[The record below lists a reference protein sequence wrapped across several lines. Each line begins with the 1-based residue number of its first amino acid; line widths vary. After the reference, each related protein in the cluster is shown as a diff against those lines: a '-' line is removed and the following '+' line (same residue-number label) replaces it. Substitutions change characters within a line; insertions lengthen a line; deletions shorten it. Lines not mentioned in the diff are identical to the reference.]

1 MIKNLNVKQ
10 ISKPFIILFLISFL
24 NFNSIADPKTN
35 QNSISFVDAPENSPN
50 SKVIGTRVIDENVN
64 LNYKDLISENEN
76 YENHQEEKNDLLEYV
91 LENKENENKD
101 LEDLLTL
108 DKTETKFS
116 QKMKQETKIEQNG
129 LVKQNG
135 FINLDLEE
143 INVFDNDE
151 NDGLVTGEVVIQ
163 NNVLGKSI
171 VSDRK
176 PILNLNQTSTSNKEN
191 TQLDPSYQIEED
203 DISVNELSEEQI
215 KEIEKMN
222 SVNDN
227 SYVKNAIAFAIS
239 KIGFPYSQ
247 AGRDSGNAYDCS
259 SLVYYAY
266 LNAGLDIKNE
276 DSTTAAEIAKKLVLG
291 GKSVS
296 VNELKEGDL
305 IFYSNVRNG
314 RFHNISHVSI
324 YIGNGQMIEASP
336 NKGVKYSNLRLSSVT
351 DVCRPSN

>member
-1 MIKNLNVKQ
+1 MRKKINIKQ

-35 QNSISFVDAPENSPN
+35 QNPISFVDAPENSPN

-76 YENHQEEKNDLLEYV
+76 YENHQEEKNDLLEYI
-91 LENKENENKD
+91 LENKENTNKD

-108 DKTETKFS
+108 DKTETKFP
-116 QKMKQETKIEQNG
+116 QKTNKETKIEQNG

-143 INVFDNDE
+143 INVFDND
-151 NDGLVTGEVVIQ
+151 GLVSGEVVIQ

-171 VSDRK
+171 ISDRK
-176 PILNLNQTSTSNKEN
+176 PILNLNQTTTQNEEDV
-191 TQLDPSYQIEED
+191 QLDPSYQIEED
-203 DISVNELSEEQI
+203 NISINTLSEEQI
-215 KEIEKMN
+215 KEIERMN
-222 SVNDN
+222 AINDN
-227 SYVKNAIAFAIS
+227 SFVRNAINFAIS

-266 LNAGLDIKNE
+266 LNAGIDLKNE

-305 IFYSNVRNG
+305 IFYSNARNG

>member
-1 MIKNLNVKQ
+1 MKKKINIRQ

-24 NFNSIADPKTN
+24 NFNSIADPKIN
-35 QNSISFVDAPENSPN
+35 QTTISFVDVPQNSPN
-50 SKVIGTRVIDENVN
+50 SKVIGTRIIDDDVD
-64 LNYKDLISENEN
+64 LNYRDLISENEN
-76 YENHQEEKNDLLEYV
+76 NENYQEEKNDLLEYI

-108 DKTETKFS
+108 DKTKTKFP
-116 QKMKQETKIEQNG
+116 QKTNKETKIEQNG

-143 INVFDNDE
+143 INVFDNDG
-151 NDGLVTGEVVIQ
+151 NNGLVTGEVVIQ

-171 VSDRK
+171 ISDRK
-176 PILNLNQTSTSNKEN
+176 PILNLNQTSTSNEEN
-191 TQLDPSYQIEED
+191 TQLDPSYQVEEN

-222 SVNDN
+222 SVNNN

-239 KIGFPYSQ
+239 KIGFHYSQ
-247 AGRDSGNAYDCS
+247 RERDSGNAYDCS

>member
-1 MIKNLNVKQ
+1 MKKKINIKQ

-24 NFNSIADPKTN
+24 NFNSIADPKIN
-35 QNSISFVDAPENSPN
+35 QTPISFVDVPQNSPN
-50 SKVIGTRVIDENVN
+50 SKVIGTRIIDDDVD
-64 LNYKDLISENEN
+64 LNYRDLISENEN
-76 YENHQEEKNDLLEYV
+76 NENHQKEKNDLLEYV
-91 LENKENENKD
+91 LENKENKKND

-143 INVFDNDE
+143 INVFENDG
-151 NDGLVTGEVVIQ
+151 NDGLVSGEVVIQ

-171 VSDRK
+171 ISDRK
-176 PILNLNQTSTSNKEN
+176 PILNLNQTSTSNEEN
-191 TQLDPSYQIEED
+191 TQLDPSYQVEED

-222 SVNDN
+222 SVNNN
-227 SYVKNAIAFAIS
+227 SYVRNAINFAIS

-296 VNELKEGDL
+296 ANELKEGDL
-305 IFYSNVRNG
+305 IFYSNARNG
-314 RFHNISHVSI
+314 RFHNISHVAI

-336 NKGVKYSNLRLSSVT
+336 RKGVKYSSLRLTSVT
-351 DVCRPSN
+351 DICRPSN

>member
-1 MIKNLNVKQ
+1 MRKKINIKQ

-35 QNSISFVDAPENSPN
+35 QNPISFVDAPENSPN
-50 SKVIGTRVIDENVN
+50 SKVIGTRVIDEDVN

-76 YENHQEEKNDLLEYV
+76 NENHQEEKNDLLEYI

-143 INVFDNDE
+143 INVFENDG
-151 NDGLVTGEVVIQ
+151 NDGLVSGEVVIQ

-171 VSDRK
+171 ISDRK
-176 PILNLNQTSTSNKEN
+176 PILNLNQTSTSNEEN
-191 TQLDPSYQIEED
+191 TQLDPSYQVEED

-222 SVNDN
+222 SVNNN

-247 AGRDSGNAYDCS
+247 GERDSGNAYDCS

-296 VNELKEGDL
+296 ANELKEGDL
-305 IFYSNVRNG
+305 IFYSNAKNG

-336 NKGVKYSNLRLSSVT
+336 RKGVKYSGLRLTSVT
-351 DVCRPSN
+351 DICRPSN

>member
-1 MIKNLNVKQ
+1 MRKKINIKQ

-35 QNSISFVDAPENSPN
+35 QTPISFVDEPENSPN
-50 SKVIGTRVIDENVN
+50 SKVIGTRVIDDDVN

-76 YENHQEEKNDLLEYV
+76 DKENSPNKNDLLEYV
-91 LENKENENKD
+91 LENKENKKND

-143 INVFDNDE
+143 INVFE
-151 NDGLVTGEVVIQ
+151 NDGNNGLVSGEVVIQ

-171 VSDRK
+171 ISDRK
-176 PILNLNQTSTSNKEN
+176 PILNLNQTSTSNEEN
-191 TQLDPSYQIEED
+191 TQLDPSYQVEED

-222 SVNDN
+222 SVNNN
-227 SYVKNAIAFAIS
+227 SYVRNAIDFAIS

-296 VNELKEGDL
+296 ANELKEGDL
-305 IFYSNVRNG
+305 IFYSNARNG
-314 RFHNISHVSI
+314 RFHNISHVAI

-336 NKGVKYSNLRLSSVT
+336 RKGVKYSSLRLTSVT
-351 DVCRPSN
+351 DICRPSN

>member
-1 MIKNLNVKQ
+1 MRKKINIKQ

-24 NFNSIADPKTN
+24 NFNSIADPKIN
-35 QNSISFVDAPENSPN
+35 QTPISFVDAPENSPN
-50 SKVIGTRVIDENVN
+50 SKVIGTRIIDDDVN

-76 YENHQEEKNDLLEYV
+76 DKENSPNKNDLLEYI
-91 LENKENENKD
+91 LENKENEKKD

-108 DKTETKFS
+108 DKTDTKFP
-116 QKMKQETKIEQNG
+116 QKTNKETKIEQNG

-143 INVFDNDE
+143 INVFDNDG
-151 NDGLVTGEVVIQ
+151 NNGLVSGEAVIQ

-171 VSDRK
+171 ISDRK
-176 PILNLNQTSTSNKEN
+176 PILNLNQTSTSNEEN
-191 TQLDPSYQIEED
+191 TQLDPSYQVEED

-222 SVNDN
+222 SVNNN

-247 AGRDSGNAYDCS
+247 GERDSGNAYDCS

-296 VNELKEGDL
+296 ANELKEGDL
-305 IFYSNVRNG
+305 IFYSNARNG
-314 RFHNISHVSI
+314 RFHNISHVAI

-336 NKGVKYSNLRLSSVT
+336 RKGVKYSSLRLTSVT
-351 DVCRPSN
+351 DICRPSN

>member
-1 MIKNLNVKQ
+1 MKKKINIKQ

-35 QNSISFVDAPENSPN
+35 QNPISFVDVPQNSPN
-50 SKVIGTRVIDENVN
+50 SKVIGTRIIDDDVD
-64 LNYKDLISENEN
+64 LNYRDLISENEN
-76 YENHQEEKNDLLEYV
+76 NENHQEEKNDLLEYI

-143 INVFDNDE
+143 INVFDNDG
-151 NDGLVTGEVVIQ
+151 NNGLVSGEVVIQ

-171 VSDRK
+171 ISDRK
-176 PILNLNQTSTSNKEN
+176 PILNLNQTSTSNEEN
-191 TQLDPSYQIEED
+191 TQLDPSYQVEED

-222 SVNDN
+222 SVNNN

-247 AGRDSGNAYDCS
+247 GERDSGNAYDCS

-305 IFYSNVRNG
+305 IFYSNARNG
-314 RFHNISHVSI
+314 RFHNISHAAI

-336 NKGVKYSNLRLSSVT
+336 RKGVKYSGLRLTSVT
-351 DVCRPSN
+351 DICRPSN

>member
-24 NFNSIADPKTN
+24 NFNSIADPKMN
-35 QNSISFVDAPENSPN
+35 QNSISFVDVPQNSPN
-50 SKVIGTRVIDENVN
+50 SKVIGTRIIDDDVN

-76 YENHQEEKNDLLEYV
+76 NENHQKEKNDLLEYI
-91 LENKENENKD
+91 LKNKENENKD

-108 DKTETKFS
+108 DKTETKFP
-116 QKMKQETKIEQNG
+116 QKTNRETKIEQNG

-143 INVFDNDE
+143 INVFDND
-151 NDGLVTGEVVIQ
+151 GLVSGEVVIQ

-171 VSDRK
+171 ISDRK
-176 PILNLNQTSTSNKEN
+176 PILNLNQTSTSNEKN
-191 TQLDPSYQIEED
+191 TQLDPSYQVEED

-222 SVNDN
+222 SVNNN

-247 AGRDSGNAYDCS
+247 GERDSGNAYDCS

-296 VNELKEGDL
+296 ANELKEGDL
-305 IFYSNVRNG
+305 IFYSNARNG
-314 RFHNISHVSI
+314 RFHNISHVAI

-336 NKGVKYSNLRLSSVT
+336 RKGVKYSGLRLTSVT
-351 DVCRPSN
+351 DICRPSN

>member
-1 MIKNLNVKQ
+1 MKKKINIKQ

-24 NFNSIADPKTN
+24 NFNSIADPKIN
-35 QNSISFVDAPENSPN
+35 QTPISFVDVPQNSPN
-50 SKVIGTRVIDENVN
+50 SKVIGTRIIDDDVD
-64 LNYKDLISENEN
+64 LNYRDLISENEN
-76 YENHQEEKNDLLEYV
+76 NENHQKEKNDLLEYV
-91 LENKENENKD
+91 LENKKND

-143 INVFDNDE
+143 INVFENDG
-151 NDGLVTGEVVIQ
+151 NDGLVSGEVVIQ

-171 VSDRK
+171 ISDRK
-176 PILNLNQTSTSNKEN
+176 PILNLNQTSTSNEEN
-191 TQLDPSYQIEED
+191 TQLDPSYQVEED

-222 SVNDN
+222 SVNNN
-227 SYVKNAIAFAIS
+227 SYVRNAINFAIS

-296 VNELKEGDL
+296 ANELKEGDL
-305 IFYSNVRNG
+305 IFYSNARNG
-314 RFHNISHVSI
+314 RFHNISHVAI

-336 NKGVKYSNLRLSSVT
+336 RKGVKYSSLRLTSMT
-351 DVCRPSN
+351 DICRPSN

>member
-24 NFNSIADPKTN
+24 NFNSIADPKIN
-35 QNSISFVDAPENSPN
+35 QTPISFIDAPENSPN
-50 SKVIGTRVIDENVN
+50 SKVIGTRVIDEDVN
-64 LNYKDLISENEN
+64 LNFRDLISENEN
-76 YENHQEEKNDLLEYV
+76 NENHQKEKNDLLEYI

-108 DKTETKFS
+108 DKTETKFP
-116 QKMKQETKIEQNG
+116 QKTNKETKIEQNG

-143 INVFDNDE
+143 INVFE
-151 NDGLVTGEVVIQ
+151 NDGSDGLVSGEVVIQ
-163 NNVLGKSI
+163 NNVLGKSTI
-171 VSDRK
+171 SNRR
-176 PILNLNQTSTSNKEN
+176 PILNLNQTSTSNEES

-247 AGRDSGNAYDCS
+247 VERDSGNAYDCS

-296 VNELKEGDL
+296 ANELKEGDL
-305 IFYSNVRNG
+305 IFYSNARNG
-314 RFHNISHVSI
+314 RFHNISHVAI

-351 DVCRPSN
+351 DICRPSN

>member
-1 MIKNLNVKQ
+1 MKKKINIKQ
-10 ISKPFIILFLISFL
+10 ISKPFIILFLISFF
-24 NFNSIADPKTN
+24 NFNSIADPKIN
-35 QNSISFVDAPENSPN
+35 QTPISFVDAHENSPN
-50 SKVIGTRVIDENVN
+50 SKVIGTRIIDDDVD
-64 LNYKDLISENEN
+64 LNYRDLISENEN
-76 YENHQEEKNDLLEYV
+76 NENHQEEKNDLLEYI

-143 INVFDNDE
+143 INVFDNDG
-151 NDGLVTGEVVIQ
+151 NNGLVSGEVVIQ

-171 VSDRK
+171 ISDRK
-176 PILNLNQTSTSNKEN
+176 PILNLNQTSTSNEEN
-191 TQLDPSYQIEED
+191 TQLDPSYQVEED

-222 SVNDN
+222 SVNNN

-247 AGRDSGNAYDCS
+247 GERDSGNAYDCS

-296 VNELKEGDL
+296 ANELKEGDL
-305 IFYSNVRNG
+305 IFYSNARNG
-314 RFHNISHVSI
+314 RFHNISHVAI

-336 NKGVKYSNLRLSSVT
+336 RKGVKYSGLRLTSVT
-351 DVCRPSN
+351 DICRPSN

>member
-1 MIKNLNVKQ
+1 MRKKINIKQ

-35 QNSISFVDAPENSPN
+35 QNPISFVDSPENSPN
-50 SKVIGTRVIDENVN
+50 SKVIGTRIIDENVN
-64 LNYKDLISENEN
+64 LNYRDLISENEN
-76 YENHQEEKNDLLEYV
+76 NENHQEEKNDLLEYI

-143 INVFDNDE
+143 INVFENDG
-151 NDGLVTGEVVIQ
+151 NDGLVSGEVVIQ

-171 VSDRK
+171 ISDRK
-176 PILNLNQTSTSNKEN
+176 PILNLNQTSTLNEEN
-191 TQLDPSYQIEED
+191 TQLDPSYQVEED

-222 SVNDN
+222 SVNNN
-227 SYVKNAIAFAIS
+227 SYVRNAINFAIS

-291 GKSVS
+291 GKSIS

-305 IFYSNVRNG
+305 IFYSNARNG

>member
-1 MIKNLNVKQ
+1 MRKKINIKQ

-24 NFNSIADPKTN
+24 NFNSIADTTN
-35 QNSISFVDAPENSPN
+35 QTPISFVDVPQNSPN
-50 SKVIGTRVIDENVN
+50 SKVIGTRVIDEDVN
-64 LNYKDLISENEN
+64 LNFRDLISENEN
-76 YENHQEEKNDLLEYV
+76 NENHQKEKNDLLEYV
-91 LENKENENKD
+91 LENKENKKND

-108 DKTETKFS
+108 DKTEPKLQLKTN
-116 QKMKQETKIEQNG
+116 QETKIEQNG

-143 INVFDNDE
+143 INVFDNDG
-151 NDGLVTGEVVIQ
+151 NDGLVSGEVVIQ
-163 NNVLGKSI
+163 NNVLGKSTI
-171 VSDRK
+171 SNRK
-176 PILNLNQTSTSNKEN
+176 PILNLNQTSTSNEEN
-191 TQLDPSYQIEED
+191 TQLDPSYQVEED
-203 DISVNELSEEQI
+203 YISVNELSEEQI

-222 SVNDN
+222 SVNNN
-227 SYVKNAIAFAIS
+227 SYVRNAINFAIS

-296 VNELKEGDL
+296 ANELKEGDL
-305 IFYSNVRNG
+305 IFYSNAKNG
-314 RFHNISHVSI
+314 RFHNISHVAI

>member
-1 MIKNLNVKQ
+1 MRKKINIKQ
-10 ISKPFIILFLISFL
+10 IFKPFIILFLISVL
-24 NFNSIADPKTN
+24 NFNSIADPKIN
-35 QNSISFVDAPENSPN
+35 QTPISFVDAPENSPN
-50 SKVIGTRVIDENVN
+50 SKVIGTRVIDDDVD

-76 YENHQEEKNDLLEYV
+76 YENHQEEKNDLLEYI
-91 LENKENENKD
+91 LENKENKKKN

-108 DKTETKFS
+108 DKTDTKFP
-116 QKMKQETKIEQNG
+116 QKTNKETKIEKNG

-143 INVFDNDE
+143 INVFDNDG
-151 NDGLVTGEVVIQ
+151 NDGLVSGEVVIQ

-171 VSDRK
+171 ISDRK
-176 PILNLNQTSTSNKEN
+176 PILNLNQTSTSNEEN
-191 TQLDPSYQIEED
+191 TQLDPSYQVEED

-222 SVNDN
+222 SVNNN

-247 AGRDSGNAYDCS
+247 GERDSGNAYDCS

-296 VNELKEGDL
+296 ANELKEGDL
-305 IFYSNVRNG
+305 IFYSNARNG

-336 NKGVKYSNLRLSSVT
+336 RKGVKYSSLRLSSVT

>member
-1 MIKNLNVKQ
+1 MRKKINIKQ
-10 ISKPFIILFLISFL
+10 ISKPFIILLFISFL

-35 QNSISFVDAPENSPN
+35 QNPISFVDVPQNSPN
-50 SKVIGTRVIDENVN
+50 SKVIGTRIIDDDVD
-64 LNYKDLISENEN
+64 LNYRDLISENEN
-76 YENHQEEKNDLLEYV
+76 NKNNQEEKNDLLEYI
-91 LENKENENKD
+91 LENKENEKKD

-108 DKTETKFS
+108 DKTDTKFP

-143 INVFDNDE
+143 INVFDNDG
-151 NDGLVTGEVVIQ
+151 NNGLVSGDVVIQ

-171 VSDRK
+171 ISDRK
-176 PILNLNQTSTSNKEN
+176 PILNLNQTSTSNEEN
-191 TQLDPSYQIEED
+191 TQLDPSYQVEED

-222 SVNDN
+222 SVNNN
-227 SYVKNAIAFAIS
+227 SYVRNAINFAIS

-296 VNELKEGDL
+296 ANELKEGDL
-305 IFYSNVRNG
+305 IFYSNARNG
-314 RFHNISHVSI
+314 RFHNISHVAI

-336 NKGVKYSNLRLSSVT
+336 KKGVKYSSLRLTSVT
-351 DVCRPSN
+351 DICRPSN

>member
-1 MIKNLNVKQ
+1 MRKKINIKQ
-10 ISKPFIILFLISFL
+10 ISKPFIILLLISFF
-24 NFNSIADPKTN
+24 NFNSIADPKIN
-35 QNSISFVDAPENSPN
+35 QTTISFVDAPENSPN
-50 SKVIGTRVIDENVN
+50 SKVIGTRVIDEDVN

-76 YENHQEEKNDLLEYV
+76 NENHQKEKNDLLEYI

-108 DKTETKFS
+108 DKTETKFP
-116 QKMKQETKIEQNG
+116 QKTNKETKIEQNG
-129 LVKQNG
+129 LIKQNG

-143 INVFDNDE
+143 INVFE
-151 NDGLVTGEVVIQ
+151 NDGLISGEVVIQ
-163 NNVLGKSI
+163 NNVLGKSTI
-171 VSDRK
+171 SNRK
-176 PILNLNQTSTSNKEN
+176 PILNLNQTSTSNEEN

-222 SVNDN
+222 AINDN
-227 SYVKNAIAFAIS
+227 SYVRNAINFAIS

>member
-1 MIKNLNVKQ
+1 MKKNLNLKQ
-10 ISKPFIILFLISFL
+10 ISKPFIILFLISFFS
-24 NFNSIADPKTN
+24 FNSIADPKIN
-35 QNSISFVDAPENSPN
+35 QTTISFVDAPENSPN
-50 SKVIGTRVIDENVN
+50 SKVIGTRIIDDDVD
-64 LNYKDLISENEN
+64 LNYRDLISENEN
-76 YENHQEEKNDLLEYV
+76 NENHQKEKNDLLEYV
-91 LENKENENKD
+91 LENKEKKKND

-143 INVFDNDE
+143 INVFENDG
-151 NDGLVTGEVVIQ
+151 NDGLVSGEVVIQ

-171 VSDRK
+171 ISDRK
-176 PILNLNQTSTSNKEN
+176 PILNLNQTTQNEEDV
-191 TQLDPSYQIEED
+191 QLDPSYQIEED
-203 DISVNELSEEQI
+203 NISINTLGEEQI
-215 KEIEKMN
+215 KEIERMN
-222 SVNDN
+222 AINDN
-227 SYVKNAIAFAIS
+227 SFVRNAINFSIS

-296 VNELKEGDL
+296 ANELKEGDL
-305 IFYSNVRNG
+305 IFYSNARNG
-314 RFHNISHVSI
+314 RFHNISHVAI

-336 NKGVKYSNLRLSSVT
+336 RKGVKYSSLRLTSVT
-351 DVCRPSN
+351 DICRPSN

>member
-1 MIKNLNVKQ
+1 MRKKINIKQ
-10 ISKPFIILFLISFL
+10 ISKPFIILFLISFF
-24 NFNSIADPKTN
+24 NFNSIADIKIN
-35 QNSISFVDAPENSPN
+35 QTPISFVDTPENSPN
-50 SKVIGTRVIDENVN
+50 SKVIGTRIIDEDVN
-64 LNYKDLISENEN
+64 LNFRDLISENEN
-76 YENHQEEKNDLLEYV
+76 HENYQDKKNDLLEYI

-108 DKTETKFS
+108 NKTETKFTP
-116 QKMKQETKIEQNG
+116 KINKETKLEQNG

-143 INVFDNDE
+143 INVFE
-151 NDGLVTGEVVIQ
+151 NDGLVSGEVVIQ
-163 NNVLGKSI
+163 NNVLGKSTI
-171 VSDRK
+171 SNRK
-176 PILNLNQTSTSNKEN
+176 PILNLNQTSTSNEEN

-296 VNELKEGDL
+296 ANELKEGDL
-305 IFYSNVRNG
+305 IFYSNARNG
-314 RFHNISHVSI
+314 RFHNISHVAI

-336 NKGVKYSNLRLSSVT
+336 RKGVKYSSLRLTSVT
-351 DVCRPSN
+351 DICRPSN

>member
-1 MIKNLNVKQ
+1 MRKNFNIKQ
-10 ISKPFIILFLISFL
+10 ISKPFIILFFISIF
-24 NFNSIADPKTN
+24 NFNSIADTTN
-35 QNSISFVDAPENSPN
+35 QTPISFVDVPENLPN
-50 SKVIGTRVIDENVN
+50 SKVIGTRIIDDDVN

-76 YENHQEEKNDLLEYV
+76 NKENSNNKNDLLEYV
-91 LENKENENKD
+91 LENKDKKNKD

-108 DKTETKFS
+108 DKTEPKLQLKTN
-116 QKMKQETKIEQNG
+116 QETKIEQNG

-135 FINLDLEE
+135 FINLDLEK
-143 INVFDNDE
+143 IDVFDND
-151 NDGLVTGEVVIQ
+151 GLVSGEVVIQ
-163 NNVLGKSI
+163 NNVLGKSTI
-171 VSDRK
+171 SNRK
-176 PILNLNQTSTSNKEN
+176 PILNLNQTTTQSEEDV
-191 TQLDPSYQIEED
+191 QLDPSYQIEED
-203 DISVNELSEEQI
+203 NISINTLSEEQI
-215 KEIEKMN
+215 KEIERMN
-222 SVNDN
+222 AINDN
-227 SYVKNAIAFAIS
+227 SYVRNAINFAIS

-266 LNAGLDIKNE
+266 LNAGLDLKNE

-305 IFYSNVRNG
+305 IFYSNARNG

-351 DVCRPSN
+351 DICRPSN

>member
-1 MIKNLNVKQ
+1 MKKKINIKQ
-10 ISKPFIILFLISFL
+10 ISKPFIILFLISFF
-24 NFNSIADPKTN
+24 NFNSIADPKIN
-35 QNSISFVDAPENSPN
+35 QTPISFVDAPENSPN
-50 SKVIGTRVIDENVN
+50 SKVIGTRIIDDDVD
-64 LNYKDLISENEN
+64 LNYRDLISENEN
-76 YENHQEEKNDLLEYV
+76 NENHQEEKNDLLEYI

-143 INVFDNDE
+143 INVFDND
-151 NDGLVTGEVVIQ
+151 GLVSGEVVIQ

-171 VSDRK
+171 ISDRK
-176 PILNLNQTSTSNKEN
+176 PILNLNQTSTSNEEN
-191 TQLDPSYQIEED
+191 TQLDPSYQVEED
-203 DISVNELSEEQI
+203 DISINELSEEQI

-222 SVNDN
+222 SVNNN
-227 SYVKNAIAFAIS
+227 SYVRNAIAFAIS

-351 DVCRPSN
+351 DICRPSN

>member
-1 MIKNLNVKQ
+1 MRKKINIKQ

-24 NFNSIADPKTN
+24 NFNSIADSKIN
-35 QNSISFVDAPENSPN
+35 QTPISFIDAPENSPN

-76 YENHQEEKNDLLEYV
+76 YENHQEEKNDLLEYI

-108 DKTETKFS
+108 DKTDTKFP
-116 QKMKQETKIEQNG
+116 QKTNRETKIEQNG

-135 FINLDLEE
+135 FINLDLEK
-143 INVFDNDE
+143 INVFENDG

-171 VSDRK
+171 ISDRK
-176 PILNLNQTSTSNKEN
+176 PILNLNRTSTSNEEN
-191 TQLDPSYQIEED
+191 TQLDPSYQVEED

-222 SVNDN
+222 SVNNN

-247 AGRDSGNAYDCS
+247 TGRDSGNAYDCS

-296 VNELKEGDL
+296 ANELKEGDL
-305 IFYSNVRNG
+305 IFYSNARNG
-314 RFHNISHVSI
+314 RFHNISHVAI

-336 NKGVKYSNLRLSSVT
+336 RKGVKYSSLRLTSMT
-351 DVCRPSN
+351 DICRPSN

>member
-1 MIKNLNVKQ
+1 MRKKINIKQ
-10 ISKPFIILFLISFL
+10 ISNHFIILFLISFL

-35 QNSISFVDAPENSPN
+35 QNPISFVDAPENSPN

-76 YENHQEEKNDLLEYV
+76 YENHQEEKNDLLEYI

-143 INVFDNDE
+143 INVFDNDGS
-151 NDGLVTGEVVIQ
+151 DGLVSGEVVIQ

-171 VSDRK
+171 ISDRK
-176 PILNLNQTSTSNKEN
+176 PILNLNQTTQNEEDV
-191 TQLDPSYQIEED
+191 QLDPSYQIEED
-203 DISVNELSEEQI
+203 NISINTLSEEQI
-215 KEIEKMN
+215 KEIERMIAI
-222 SVNDN
+222 NDN
-227 SYVKNAIAFAIS
+227 SFVRNAINFAIS

-296 VNELKEGDL
+296 ANELKEGDL
-305 IFYSNVRNG
+305 IFYSNARNG
-314 RFHNISHVSI
+314 RFHNISHVAI

-336 NKGVKYSNLRLSSVT
+336 RKGVKYSSLRLTSVT
-351 DVCRPSN
+351 DICRPSN

>member
-1 MIKNLNVKQ
+1 MKKKINIRQ

-24 NFNSIADPKTN
+24 NFNSIADPKIN
-35 QNSISFVDAPENSPN
+35 QTTISFVDVPQNSPN
-50 SKVIGTRVIDENVN
+50 SKVIGTRIIDDDVD
-64 LNYKDLISENEN
+64 LNYRDLISENEN
-76 YENHQEEKNDLLEYV
+76 NENYQEEKNDLLEYI

-108 DKTETKFS
+108 DKTKTKFP
-116 QKMKQETKIEQNG
+116 QKTNKETKIEQNG

-143 INVFDNDE
+143 INVFDNDG
-151 NDGLVTGEVVIQ
+151 NNGLVTGEVVIQ

-171 VSDRK
+171 ISDRK
-176 PILNLNQTSTSNKEN
+176 PILNLNQTSTSNEEN
-191 TQLDPSYQIEED
+191 TQLDPSYQVEEN

-222 SVNDN
+222 SVNNN

-247 AGRDSGNAYDCS
+247 RERDSGNAYDCS

>member
-1 MIKNLNVKQ
+1 MKKQKSNIKKFNYFFLLFFTTIFMLNQLPVKA
-10 ISKPFIILFLISFL
+10 
-24 NFNSIADPKTN
+24 SIN
-35 QNSISFVDAPENSPN
+35 EISFVDAPKNSPN
-50 SKVIGTRVIDENVN
+50 SKVIGTRIIDDDVE

-76 YENHQEEKNDLLEYV
+76 NENHQKDKNDLLEYV
-91 LENKENENKD
+91 LENKENKKND

-108 DKTETKFS
+108 DKTNPKLKFN
-116 QKMKQETKIEQNG
+116 QETKIEQNG

-143 INVFDNDE
+143 INVFDNDG
-151 NDGLVTGEVVIQ
+151 NNGLVSGEVVIQ

-171 VSDRK
+171 ISDRK
-176 PILNLNQTSTSNKEN
+176 PILNLNQTSTSNEEN
-191 TQLDPSYQIEED
+191 TQLDPSYQVEED

-222 SVNDN
+222 SVNNN
-227 SYVKNAIAFAIS
+227 SYVRNAINFAIS

-266 LNAGLDIKNE
+266 LNAGFDIKNE

-296 VNELKEGDL
+296 ANELKEGDL
-305 IFYSNVRNG
+305 IFYSNARNG
-314 RFHNISHVSI
+314 RFHNISHVAI

-336 NKGVKYSNLRLSSVT
+336 RKGVKYSSLRLTSVT
-351 DVCRPSN
+351 DICRPSN

>member
-35 QNSISFVDAPENSPN
+35 QNPISFVDVPQNSPN
-50 SKVIGTRVIDENVN
+50 SKVIGTRVIDDDVN

-76 YENHQEEKNDLLEYV
+76 DKENSPNKNDLLEYI
-91 LENKENENKD
+91 LKNKENENKD

-108 DKTETKFS
+108 DKTETKFP
-116 QKMKQETKIEQNG
+116 QKTNRETKIEQNG

-143 INVFDNDE
+143 INVFE
-151 NDGLVTGEVVIQ
+151 NDGNEGLVSGEVVIQ

-171 VSDRK
+171 ISDRK
-176 PILNLNQTSTSNKEN
+176 PILNLNQTSTSNEEN
-191 TQLDPSYQIEED
+191 TQLDPSYQVEED

-222 SVNDN
+222 SVNNN

-247 AGRDSGNAYDCS
+247 GERDSGNAYDCS

-296 VNELKEGDL
+296 ANELKEGDL
-305 IFYSNVRNG
+305 IFYSNARNG
-314 RFHNISHVSI
+314 RFHNISHVAI

>member
-24 NFNSIADPKTN
+24 NFNSIADSKIN
-35 QNSISFVDAPENSPN
+35 QTTISFVDVPQNSPN
-50 SKVIGTRVIDENVN
+50 SKVIGTRIIDDDVD

-76 YENHQEEKNDLLEYV
+76 YENHQEEKNDLLEYI

-108 DKTETKFS
+108 DKTETKFP

-143 INVFDNDE
+143 INVFDNDG
-151 NDGLVTGEVVIQ
+151 NDGLVSGEVVIQ

-171 VSDRK
+171 ISDRK
-176 PILNLNQTSTSNKEN
+176 PILNLNQTSTSNEEN
-191 TQLDPSYQIEED
+191 TQLDPSYQVEED

-222 SVNDN
+222 SVNNN
-227 SYVKNAIAFAIS
+227 SFVRNAINFAIS
-239 KIGFPYSQ
+239 KIGFHYSQ

-296 VNELKEGDL
+296 ANELKEGDL
-305 IFYSNVRNG
+305 IFYSNARNG
-314 RFHNISHVSI
+314 RFHNISHVAI

-336 NKGVKYSNLRLSSVT
+336 RKGVKYSNLRLSSVT
-351 DVCRPSN
+351 DICRPSN

>member
-1 MIKNLNVKQ
+1 MRKNLNLKQ

-35 QNSISFVDAPENSPN
+35 QNPISFVDVPQNSPN
-50 SKVIGTRVIDENVN
+50 SKVIGTRIIDDDVD

-76 YENHQEEKNDLLEYV
+76 NKENSHNKNDLLEYV
-91 LENKENENKD
+91 LENKENKKND

-108 DKTETKFS
+108 DKTKLKLKTN
-116 QKMKQETKIEQNG
+116 QETKIEQNG

-143 INVFDNDE
+143 INVFENDG
-151 NDGLVTGEVVIQ
+151 NDGLVSGEVVIQ
-163 NNVLGKSI
+163 NNVLGKSTI
-171 VSDRK
+171 SNRK
-176 PILNLNQTSTSNKEN
+176 PILNLNQTSTSNEES

-239 KIGFPYSQ
+239 KIGFHYSQ

-296 VNELKEGDL
+296 ANELKEGDL
-305 IFYSNVRNG
+305 IFYSNARNG
-314 RFHNISHVSI
+314 RFHNISHVAI

-336 NKGVKYSNLRLSSVT
+336 RKGVKYSSLRLTSVT
-351 DVCRPSN
+351 DICRPSN

>member
-1 MIKNLNVKQ
+1 MKKKINIKQ

-24 NFNSIADPKTN
+24 NFNSIADPKIN
-35 QNSISFVDAPENSPN
+35 QTPISFVDVPQNSPN
-50 SKVIGTRVIDENVN
+50 SKVIGTRIIDDDVD
-64 LNYKDLISENEN
+64 LNYRDLISENEN
-76 YENHQEEKNDLLEYV
+76 NENHQKEKNDLLEYV
-91 LENKENENKD
+91 LENKENKKND

-143 INVFDNDE
+143 INVFDNDG
-151 NDGLVTGEVVIQ
+151 NDGLVSGEVVIQ

-171 VSDRK
+171 ISDRK
-176 PILNLNQTSTSNKEN
+176 PILNLNQTTQNEEDV
-191 TQLDPSYQIEED
+191 QLDPSYQIEENN
-203 DISVNELSEEQI
+203 ISINTLSEEQI
-215 KEIEKMN
+215 KEIERMN
-222 SVNDN
+222 AINDN
-227 SYVKNAIAFAIS
+227 SFVRNAINFAIS

-296 VNELKEGDL
+296 ANELKEGDL
-305 IFYSNVRNG
+305 IFYSNARNG
-314 RFHNISHVSI
+314 RFHNISHVAI

-336 NKGVKYSNLRLSSVT
+336 RKGVKYSSLRLTSVT
-351 DVCRPSN
+351 DICRPSN

>member
-1 MIKNLNVKQ
+1 MRKKINIKQ

-24 NFNSIADPKTN
+24 NFNSIADPKIN
-35 QNSISFVDAPENSPN
+35 QTTISFVDEPENSPN

-64 LNYKDLISENEN
+64 LNYRDLISENEN
-76 YENHQEEKNDLLEYV
+76 NENHQKEKNDLLEYV
-91 LENKENENKD
+91 LENKENKKND

-143 INVFDNDE
+143 INVFDNDG
-151 NDGLVTGEVVIQ
+151 NDGLVSGEVVIQ

-171 VSDRK
+171 ISDRK
-176 PILNLNQTSTSNKEN
+176 PILNLNQTSTSNEEN
-191 TQLDPSYQIEED
+191 TQLDPSYQVEED

-222 SVNDN
+222 SVNNN
-227 SYVKNAIAFAIS
+227 SYVRNAINFAIS

-266 LNAGLDIKNE
+266 LNAGLDLKNE

-336 NKGVKYSNLRLSSVT
+336 NKGVKYSSLRLTSVT
-351 DVCRPSN
+351 DICRPSN

>member
-1 MIKNLNVKQ
+1 MRKNLNLKQ
-10 ISKPFIILFLISFL
+10 ISKPFIILFLISFFS
-24 NFNSIADPKTN
+24 FNSIADTIN
-35 QNSISFVDAPENSPN
+35 QTPISFVDVPQNSPN
-50 SKVIGTRVIDENVN
+50 SKVIGTRIIDDDVD
-64 LNYKDLISENEN
+64 LNYRDLISENEN
-76 YENHQEEKNDLLEYV
+76 NENHQKEKNDLLEYV
-91 LENKENENKD
+91 LENKENKKND

-143 INVFDNDE
+143 INVFENDG
-151 NDGLVTGEVVIQ
+151 NDGLVTGEVIIQ
-163 NNVLGKSI
+163 NNVLGKSTI
-171 VSDRK
+171 SNRK
-176 PILNLNQTSTSNKEN
+176 PILNLNQTSTSNEES

-222 SVNDN
+222 SVNNN
-227 SYVKNAIAFAIS
+227 SYVRNAIAFAIS

-247 AGRDSGNAYDCS
+247 AERDSGNAYDCS

-296 VNELKEGDL
+296 ANELKEGDL
-305 IFYSNVRNG
+305 IFYSNARNG
-314 RFHNISHVSI
+314 RFHNISHVAI

-336 NKGVKYSNLRLSSVT
+336 RKGVKYSSLRLTSVT
-351 DVCRPSN
+351 DICRPSN

>member
-1 MIKNLNVKQ
+1 MKKKINIKQV
-10 ISKPFIILFLISFL
+10 SKPFIILFLISFF
-24 NFNSIADPKTN
+24 NFNSIADTKTN
-35 QNSISFVDAPENSPN
+35 QNPISFVDVPQNSPN
-50 SKVIGTRVIDENVN
+50 SKVIGTRIIDDDVD
-64 LNYKDLISENEN
+64 LNYRDLISENEN
-76 YENHQEEKNDLLEYV
+76 NENHQEEKNDLLEYI
-91 LENKENENKD
+91 LENKENEKKD

-108 DKTETKFS
+108 DKTDTKFP

-143 INVFDNDE
+143 INVFE
-151 NDGLVTGEVVIQ
+151 NDGNNGLVSGEVVIQ
-163 NNVLGKSI
+163 NNVLGKSTI
-171 VSDRK
+171 SDRK
-176 PILNLNQTSTSNKEN
+176 PILNLNQTSTSNEEN
-191 TQLDPSYQIEED
+191 TQLDPSYQVEED

-215 KEIEKMN
+215 KEIERMN
-222 SVNDN
+222 AINDN
-227 SYVKNAIAFAIS
+227 SFVRNAINFAIS

-305 IFYSNVRNG
+305 IFYSNARNG

>member
-1 MIKNLNVKQ
+1 MRKNLNVKQ
-10 ISKPFIILFLISFL
+10 IFKPFIILFLISFL
-24 NFNSIADPKTN
+24 NFNSIADTKLN
-35 QNSISFVDAPENSPN
+35 QNPISFVDAPENSPN
-50 SKVIGTRVIDENVN
+50 SKVIGTRIIDEDVN

-76 YENHQEEKNDLLEYV
+76 NENHQKEKNDLLEYI

-108 DKTETKFS
+108 DKTETKFP
-116 QKMKQETKIEQNG
+116 QKTNRETKIEQNG

-143 INVFDNDE
+143 INVFE
-151 NDGLVTGEVVIQ
+151 NDGLVSGEVVIQ
-163 NNVLGKSI
+163 NNVLGKSTI
-171 VSDRK
+171 SNRK
-176 PILNLNQTSTSNKEN
+176 PILNLNQTSTSNEEN

-276 DSTTAAEIAKKLVLG
+276 DGTTAAEIAKKLVLG

-296 VNELKEGDL
+296 ANELKEGDL
-305 IFYSNVRNG
+305 IFYSNARNG
-314 RFHNISHVSI
+314 RFHNISHVAI

-336 NKGVKYSNLRLSSVT
+336 RKGVKYSSLRLTSVT
-351 DVCRPSN
+351 DICRPSN

>member
-24 NFNSIADPKTN
+24 NFNSIADPKIN
-35 QNSISFVDAPENSPN
+35 QTTISFIDAPENSPN

-76 YENHQEEKNDLLEYV
+76 YENHQEEKNDLLEYI

-108 DKTETKFS
+108 DKTETKFP
-116 QKMKQETKIEQNG
+116 QKTNKETKIEQNG

-143 INVFDNDE
+143 INVFDNDG
-151 NDGLVTGEVVIQ
+151 NDGLVSGEVVIQ

-171 VSDRK
+171 ISDRK
-176 PILNLNQTSTSNKEN
+176 PILNLNRTSTSNEEN
-191 TQLDPSYQIEED
+191 TQLDPSYQVEED

-222 SVNDN
+222 SVNNN

-247 AGRDSGNAYDCS
+247 GERDSGNAYDCS

>member
-24 NFNSIADPKTN
+24 NFNSIADPKIN
-35 QNSISFVDAPENSPN
+35 QATISFVDAPENSPN
-50 SKVIGTRVIDENVN
+50 SKVIGTRIIDDDVN

-76 YENHQEEKNDLLEYV
+76 NKENSNNKNDLLEYV
-91 LENKENENKD
+91 LENKDKKNKD

-108 DKTETKFS
+108 DKTKPKLKTN
-116 QKMKQETKIEQNG
+116 QETKIEQNG

-143 INVFDNDE
+143 INVFDNDG
-151 NDGLVTGEVVIQ
+151 NDGLVSGEVVIQ
-163 NNVLGKSI
+163 NNVLAKSI
-171 VSDRK
+171 ISDRK
-176 PILNLNQTSTSNKEN
+176 PILNLNQTSTSNEEN

-222 SVNDN
+222 SVNNN
-227 SYVKNAIAFAIS
+227 SFVKNAINFAIS

-296 VNELKEGDL
+296 ANELKEGDL
-305 IFYSNVRNG
+305 IFYSNARNG
-314 RFHNISHVSI
+314 RFHNISHVAI

-336 NKGVKYSNLRLSSVT
+336 RKGVKYSSLRLTSVT
-351 DVCRPSN
+351 DICRPSN

>member
-1 MIKNLNVKQ
+1 MRKKINIKQ
-10 ISKPFIILFLISFL
+10 ISKPFIILFLISFF
-24 NFNSIADPKTN
+24 NFNSIANTKIN
-35 QNSISFVDAPENSPN
+35 QNPISFVDAPENSPN

-76 YENHQEEKNDLLEYV
+76 NENYQEEKNDLLEYI
-91 LENKENENKD
+91 LENKKNEKQN

-108 DKTETKFS
+108 NKTETKFP

-129 LVKQNG
+129 LVTQNG

-143 INVFDNDE
+143 INVFDND
-151 NDGLVTGEVVIQ
+151 GLVSGDVVIQ

-171 VSDRK
+171 ISDRK
-176 PILNLNQTSTSNKEN
+176 PILNLNQTSTSNEEN

-222 SVNDN
+222 SVNNN
-227 SYVKNAIAFAIS
+227 SYVRNAINFAIS

-296 VNELKEGDL
+296 ANELKEGDL
-305 IFYSNVRNG
+305 IFYSNARNG
-314 RFHNISHVSI
+314 RFHNISHVTI

-336 NKGVKYSNLRLSSVT
+336 IKGVKYSGLRLTSVT
-351 DVCRPSN
+351 DICRPSN

>member
-1 MIKNLNVKQ
+1 MKKKINIKQ
-10 ISKPFIILFLISFL
+10 ISKPFIILFLISFF
-24 NFNSIADPKTN
+24 NFNSIADPKIN
-35 QNSISFVDAPENSPN
+35 QTPISFVDAPENSPN
-50 SKVIGTRVIDENVN
+50 SKVIGTRIIDDDVD
-64 LNYKDLISENEN
+64 LNYRDLISENKN

-91 LENKENENKD
+91 LENKENKKND

-143 INVFDNDE
+143 INVFDNDG
-151 NDGLVTGEVVIQ
+151 NNGLVSGEVVIQ

-171 VSDRK
+171 ISDRK
-176 PILNLNQTSTSNKEN
+176 PILNLNQTSTSNEEN
-191 TQLDPSYQIEED
+191 TQLDPSYQVEED

-222 SVNDN
+222 SVNNN
-227 SYVKNAIAFAIS
+227 SYVRNAINFAIS

-296 VNELKEGDL
+296 ANELKEGDL
-305 IFYSNVRNG
+305 IFYSNARNG
-314 RFHNISHVSI
+314 RFHNISHVAI

-336 NKGVKYSNLRLSSVT
+336 RKGVKYSSLRLTSVT
-351 DVCRPSN
+351 DICRPSN